1 MKHLRIAVSLAACI
15 LSIQAVSA
23 QRIFNAGDMGIVGDG
38 TTKNT
43 GAIQEAIDQISAQ
56 GGGQL
61 VFPKGIYLTGS
72 LQMKSGVEIHLKKG
86 AVISGSTDPYDYE
99 ELKANS
105 INTDNLRRD
114 NSRLALITAYK
125 ADNIAFTG
133 PGTIEGNGRELA
145 LAIDSLHLLGIRV
158 DPNYTERLNRPN
170 ETFRPKL
177 LFIAECD
184 GVKLIDT
191 HFRNSACW
199 GLSFDLCSNML
210 MEGIDIHNRAY
221 WNNDGTD
228 LTDCRNVII
237 RNCHVDAADDG
248 ICLKSYHIDSYCDNI
263 TIENCSVISSASAIK
278 FGTASFGGFR
288 NITIKN
294 IKVKDTF
301 RSAIALESVDG
312 GVLENVTVDGIKAV
326 NTGNA
331 IFIRLGQRTKD
342 GRKSVLRNIQIRNI
356 TCQVPFGTPDLYYDL
371 RGPLYSRSHN
381 PWPSS
386 ITGIPGQKVEN
397 VVIENVNITFP
408 GRASKAFA
416 YIPSFKIK
424 DIPEKEDSYPEY
436 SMWGELPCWA
446 FYVRHVDGL
455 VFRNVKVR
463 TEKSD
468 FRPPF
473 IFEDADR
480 VVLEGVKAGK
490 VAVNE
495 L

>member
-1 MKHLRIAVSLAACI
+1 MKLKRIAACAAAC
-15 LSIQAVSA
+15 LFFFQAANA
-23 QRIFNAGDMGIVGDG
+23 QKEFDVTSLGIVGDG
-38 TTKNT
+38 ITKNT
-43 GAIQEAIDQISAQ
+43 EAIQKAIDTISEQ
-56 GGGQL
+56 GGGKL

-72 LQMKSGVEIHLKKG
+72 LQMKSGVEMHLKKG
-86 AVISGSTDPYDYE
+86 AVIFGSTNPYDYQ
-99 ELKANS
+99 ELKGSA
-105 INTDNLRRD
+105 NTDNLRRD

-125 ADNIAFTG
+125 AEDIAFTG

-145 LAIDSLHLLGIRV
+145 LAIDSLHWIGERV
-158 DPNYTERLNRPN
+158 DPNYTERLSRPN

-184 GVKLIDT
+184 GVKLVDT
-191 HFRNSACW
+191 HFRNGACW

-210 MEGIDIHNRAY
+210 MDGIDIHNRAY

-228 LTDCRNVII
+228 LTDCKNVVI
-237 RNCHVDAADDG
+237 RDCHVDAADDG

-263 TIENCSVISSASAIK
+263 TIEDCTVISSASAIK
-278 FGTASFGGFR
+278 FGTASYGGFK
-288 NITIKN
+288 NIIIKD

-312 GVLENVTVDGIKAV
+312 GVLENVIVDGIKAV

-342 GRKSVLRNIQIRNI
+342 GRKSVLRNVVIRNI
-356 TCQVPFGTPDLYYDL
+356 TCEVPFGTPDLYYDL
-371 RGPLYSRSHN
+371 RGPLYSKSHN

-397 VVIENVNITFP
+397 VVIENINITFP

-416 YIPSFKIK
+416 YIPSFRIK

-455 VFRNVKVR
+455 VFKNVKVR
-463 TEKSD
+463 TKKGD
-468 FRPPF
+468 FRAPF
-473 IFEDADR
+473 IFEDAQG
-480 VVLEGVKAGK
+480 VVFDGVKANG
-490 VAVNE
+490 VAITE
-495 L
+495 Q